1 MSTPNAAVAK
11 RNEQLV
17 AVRGL
22 LDKITPQIAA
32 ALPKHMTPERMARIA
47 FSAMQRQ
54 PLLLE
59 CTPQSL
65 ALCVITASE
74 LGLEPNM
81 IGHAYLVPYRNNKT
95 GKTDA
100 QLILGYKGLI
110 DLARRSG
117 ALSTISVA
125 CVHERDKFEYELG
138 LEPRLKHRPYMD
150 GDRGNVT
157 LVYAVARLKD
167 GGYQFEVMSRAEI
180 EQVRKKSK
188 AGSSG
193 PWVEHWDE
201 MAKKTVLRRLC
212 KLLPSSIE
220 LVRAVAMDEATD
232 AGVAAHTDIVAGF
245 VDTEPDAVD
254 AEIVSKPTASQKA
267 RERLGI
273 TEPQEAA
280 PDLAD
285 AGLETMEESE

>member
-220 LVRAVAMDEATD
+220 LARAVAMDEATD

-273 TEPQEAA
+273 AEPQEAA
-280 PDLAD
+280 SAPD
-285 AGLETMEESE
+285 AGLEAMEESE

>member
-1 MSTPNAAVAK
+1 MSTPNTAVAK

-245 VDTEPDAVD
+245 VDTEPDAED

-273 TEPQEAA
+273 AEPQEAA
-280 PDLAD
+280 SAPD
-285 AGLETMEESE
+285 AGLEAMEESE

>member
-1 MSTPNAAVAK
+1 MSTPNTAVAK

-220 LVRAVAMDEATD
+220 LVRAVAMDEETD

-273 TEPQEAA
+273 AEPQEAA
-280 PDLAD
+280 SAPD
-285 AGLETMEESE
+285 AGLEAMEESE

>member
-1 MSTPNAAVAK
+1 MTDRNTALAK

-22 LDKITPQIAA
+22 LDKIGPQIAT

-47 FSAMQRQ
+47 FSAIQRQ

-100 QLILGYKGLI
+100 QLIIGYKGLL
-110 DLARRSG
+110 DLARRSRE
-117 ALSTISVA
+117 LSTISVA
-125 CVHERDKFEYELG
+125 CVHEKDKFEYELG

-150 GDRGNVT
+150 GERGAVT
-157 LVYAVARLKD
+157 MVYAVARLKD
-167 GGYQFEVMSRAEI
+167 GGYQFDVMSRAEI
-180 EQVRKKSK
+180 EAVRRKSR
-188 AGSSG
+188 AGNSG
-193 PWVEHWDE
+193 PWVDHWDE

-220 LVRAVAMDEATD
+220 LAKAIAADEARD
-232 AGVAAHTDIVAGF
+232 AGLPVHSEIVSDLA
-245 VDTEPDAVD
+245 DADDAQVTD
-254 AEIVSKPTASQKA
+254 AEIVPTAKAKA

-273 TEPQEAA
+273 APAVEPAA
-280 PDLAD
+280 TPADDL
-285 AGLETMEESE
+285 GIMEEGE

>member
-1 MSTPNAAVAK
+1 MSTPNTAVAK

-150 GDRGNVT
+150 GERGNVT

-220 LVRAVAMDEATD
+220 LARAVAMDEATD

-273 TEPQEAA
+273 AEPQEAA
-280 PDLAD
+280 SAPD
-285 AGLETMEESE
+285 AGLEAMEESE